1 MTKDDFYCALLLIGL
16 YLVFIFAPDLYNP
29 TFINQ

>member
-16 YLVFIFAPDLYNP
+16 LLIFMFAPDLYNP
-29 TFINQ
+29 SFQQ